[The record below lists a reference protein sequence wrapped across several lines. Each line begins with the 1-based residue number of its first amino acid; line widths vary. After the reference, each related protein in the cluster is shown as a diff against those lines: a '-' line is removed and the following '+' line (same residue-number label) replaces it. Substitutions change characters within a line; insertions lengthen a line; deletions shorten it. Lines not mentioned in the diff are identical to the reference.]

1 MYWKHFSNNP
11 MLTHSLSVSEDCD
24 LVLKPALALGVGH
37 SSPQVL
43 KTSSAPQS
51 FKKRQVV
58 SEADVDLQ

>member
-1 MYWKHFSNNP
+1 